1 MPPILEAD
9 NLVKKYGEPAAVAGI
24 SFEVEEGE
32 VFGLLGPNGAGKTT
46 TISMLTGVLEPTSGT
61 ARIGGHDIL
70 EEPTEVKRINGLV
83 PQDLAL
89 YPTLSARTNL
99 QFFGRIYGLRGKE
112 LRERV
117 DDVLEV
123 VALTDRA
130 DEPIEKYSGGMKRR
144 VNIAA
149 GLVHQPRLL
158 FLDEPTVG
166 VDPQSRNHIF
176 ESVQRLN
183 RERRMSIIYT
193 SHYMEEVELL
203 CNRVAIVDQGR
214 IIALDTIRNLIA
226 MLGGGVIQ
234 LGLERLDDEHAGGH
248 PGAAG
253 RQRAV
258 RSWRRRRRPTARRR
272 GAGHCGPTPTARAGA
287 GQDRDASG
295 ARTRSSRSS
304 ATSTSGTSPSPRSRS
319 SSPTS
324 RASSSISP
332 ARSCASSGKAVSTP
346 MLSIAWKDL
355 LILFKDRNALVGA
368 FLLPIVFIVVYLGVS
383 GLSGGGWRG

>member
-1 MPPILEAD
+1 MPRILEAED
-9 NLVKKYGEPAAVAGI
+9 LVKTYGDHVAVDGI
-24 SFEVEEGE
+24 SFDVEEGE

-46 TISMLTGVLEPTSGT
+46 TISMLTGILEPTSGS
-61 ARIGGHDIL
+61 ARIGGHDL
-70 EEPTEVKRINGLV
+70 LSEAMEVRRINGLV

-89 YPTLSARTNL
+89 YPTLSARANL

-130 DEPIEKYSGGMKRR
+130 DEAIEKYSGGMKRR
-144 VNIAA
+144 INIAA

-176 ESVQRLN
+176 ASVLRLN
-183 RERRMSIIYT
+183 RERHMSIIYT

-214 IIALDTIRNLIA
+214 IIALDTIKNLIA

-234 LGLERLDDEHAGGH
+234 LGLERIDDEML
-248 PGAAG
+248 AAI
-253 RQRAV
+253 RALPAV
-258 RSWRRRRRPTARRR
+258 NNASLVVPPTAATTP
-272 GAGHCGPTPTARAGA
+272 GGEEPAVVAAPAAPAPTLIKIETKRS
-287 GQDRDASG
+287 QD
-295 ARTRSSRSS
+295 
-304 ATSTSGTSPSPRSRS
+304 
-319 SSPTS
+319 
-324 RASSSISP
+324 
-332 ARSCASSGKAVSTP
+332 
-346 MLSIAWKDL
+346 
-355 LILFKDRNALVGA
+355 ALVQVIGYLNERDVA
-368 FLLPIVFIVVYLGVS
+368 FTSIEIFDPNLESVFLHLTGKK
-383 GLSGGGWRG
+383 LRE

>member
-1 MPPILEAD
+1 MPAILEAD
-9 NLVKKYGEPAAVAGI
+9 NLVKTYGSNVAVDGV
-24 SFEVEEGE
+24 SFAVEEGE

-70 EEPTEVKRINGLV
+70 AESMEVKRISGLV

-89 YPTLSARTNL
+89 YPTLSARANL
-99 QFFGRIYGLRGKE
+99 QFFGRIYGLRGKA

-117 DDVLEV
+117 DDVLEI

-130 DEPIEKYSGGMKRR
+130 DEAIEKYSGGMKRR

-149 GLVHQPRLL
+149 GLVHRPRLL

-183 RERRMSIIYT
+183 RDRQMSIIYT

-203 CNRVAIVDQGR
+203 CNRVAIVDQGQ

-234 LGLERLDDEHAGGH
+234 IGLGQCDDEML
-248 PGAAG
+248 AAI
-253 RQRAV
+253 RALPAV
-258 RSWRRRRRPTARRR
+258 VNAVIVMPPEPA
-272 GAGHCGPTPTARAGA
+272 ATPAEAPLA
-287 GQDRDASG
+287 K
-295 ARTRSSRSS
+295 
-304 ATSTSGTSPSPRSRS
+304 
-319 SSPTS
+319 
-324 RASSSISP
+324 
-332 ARSCASSGKAVSTP
+332 GKAAAKEKPPVEVVSEPEPAGPVLVKIETRR
-346 MLSIAWKDL
+346 SQD
-355 LILFKDRNALVGA
+355 ALVEVIGYLNEHDLA
-368 FLLPIVFIVVYLGVS
+368 FTSIEIFEPNLESVFLHLTGKK
-383 GLSGGGWRG
+383 LRE